1 VTDVPEHPYGDGA
14 PPVARASPPDNGAAF
29 FMPPVLEWSSKKM
42 AHSQADDLME
52 LIALGACLDLEA
64 SAIPQEDL
72 LQLVASVRDKADA
85 KVTLRVR
92 GRPQHHLVQ
101 LAALVPGKITFAM

>member
-42 AHSQADDLME
+42 AY
-52 LIALGACLDLEA
+52 
-64 SAIPQEDL
+64 
-72 LQLVASVRDKADA
+72 
-85 KVTLRVR
+85 
-92 GRPQHHLVQ
+92 
-101 LAALVPGKITFAM
+101 ITHKPMISWSSSTGSMSRS

>member
-52 LIALGACLDLEA
+52 LIGGACLDLEA